1 LPEPLEA
8 LLMSTDHL
16 EQQNQQVSSKG
27 SRRKD
32 GRVTMRTLER
42 YGKLETDILKYA
54 KIGPYRPYLAD

>member
-1 LPEPLEA
+1 
-8 LLMSTDHL
+8 MSTDHL